1 MIRTYARKYP
11 LLTRIVLYVFC
22 VVALVSFISSAI
34 QLYFTFQLEK
44 QHLVS
49 TLESLQN
56 NQIETLANHLWH
68 MDKEAMEIQLRGI
81 LENPDIVYIEMINEQ
96 KTTQRFGVKPKQG
109 EDVISRRYPLQ
120 RQVGDETADLGSITF
135 TATTANTRNRLF
147 NITSK
152 ALVSQLVTLFIT
164 CIAILFLFIRL
175 LNRHLNTIVHYTETL
190 RVGKLDQPLILSRKE
205 QGRSH
210 PDELVHIVNS
220 LNNMR
225 ERLRAEIEAQQQ
237 TGKKLIEEK
246 LFSDTIIN
254 SLPGLLIVVDEQ
266 LRPIRCNRLFLEK
279 VQLADDQLGSF
290 DIFSRFAPQDLEKG
304 EKAIGR
310 VLQSGIPVSLEVLL
324 LNNAGKSIPYLFTI
338 SRLVL
343 DETILL
349 IAIGSDLSEQKRIE
363 GQLRQ
368 AQKMEAMGTLAGGI
382 AHDFNNILS
391 ALMGF
396 TQLAALAT
404 KGNEKVQLY
413 LDEVGKASLRAKDLV
428 TQILSFSRKKET
440 EQVTL
445 QVKLVVAEALK
456 LLRAS
461 IPSSIEI
468 RQHLESHKS
477 MVADATEVHQIMM
490 NLCTN
495 AYHAMQETGGTLSI
509 SLTDRLITEHDFFP
523 DIRVAPGSYLH
534 LEVSDTGTGMNE
546 ETRKKIFEPYFT
558 TKDAGTG
565 TGLGLAVV
573 HAIVDKYRGYIYVYS
588 VPGEGSSFNIF
599 LPVAQAEENARE
611 AVAGSSS
618 WRDLCGREKIMVVDD
633 DRNILKYYEEMLAY
647 YGYSVMTFADC
658 RLALQYFQNDPDDF
672 DLIITDLTMPYMTG
686 DKLGRAMLEI
696 RKDIP
701 IIISSGFSPNLS
713 VQQFIDQGFI
723 DFFQKPVNSMRLLV
737 RIREIFFDRMAGI
750 AGIAEAAGNGRQATG
765 VSRA

>member
-1 MIRTYARKYP
+1 MIRSYARNYP

-22 VVALVSFISSAI
+22 VVALVSFIISGI

-44 QHLVS
+44 QHIIS
-49 TLESLQN
+49 TLNDLQT
-56 NQIETLANHLWH
+56 NQIETLTNHLWH
-68 MDKEAMEIQLRGI
+68 MDKEALEIQLRGI
-81 LENPDIVYIEMINEQ
+81 LENPNIVYIEMVNEQ
-96 KTTQRFGVKPKQG
+96 KMRQTFGTRPEKEKGLIVR
-109 EDVISRRYPLQ
+109 SYTLQ
-120 RQVGDETADLGSITF
+120 RTVGGETVDLGSITF

-147 NITSK
+147 TTTSK
-152 ALVSQLVTLFIT
+152 ALVSQLITLLIT
-164 CIAILFLFIRL
+164 CSAILFLFIRL
-175 LNRHLNTIVHYTETL
+175 LNRHLNTIVHYTENL
-190 RVGKLDQPLILSRKE
+190 RVGKLDQPLILSRRE
-205 QGRSH
+205 NSLSR

-225 ERLRAEIEAQQQ
+225 ERLRVEIESQQQ
-237 TGKKLIEEK
+237 TEKKLIEEK

-254 SLPGLLIVVDEQ
+254 SLPGLLIVVNEQ
-266 LRPIRCNRLFLEK
+266 LRPIRCNRLFLQKIQVEESG
-279 VQLADDQLGSF
+279 LADF
-290 DIFSRFAPQDLEKG
+290 DIFSRIAPQDRERG
-304 EKAIGR
+304 EKAVSR
-310 VLQSGIPVSLEVLL
+310 VLQGGIPVSLEVLL
-324 LNNAGKSIPYLFTI
+324 LNNAGKYIPYLFTI

-343 DETILL
+343 DQNVLL

-404 KGNEKVQLY
+404 RGNDKVQRY
-413 LDEVGKASLRAKDLV
+413 LEEVGKASLRAKELV

-440 EQVTL
+440 EPVTL
-445 QVKLVVAEALK
+445 QVRLVVKEALK

-468 RQHLESHKS
+468 RENLESENYI
-477 MVADATEVHQIMM
+477 VADATEIHQIMM

-509 SLTDRLITEHDFFP
+509 SLTDRQITEHDFFP
-523 DIRVAPGSYLH
+523 DIRVAPGAYVH
-534 LEVSDTGTGMNE
+534 LEVGDTGIGMSE
-546 ETRKKIFEPYFT
+546 ETRRKIFEPYFT

-573 HAIVDKYRGYIYVYS
+573 NAIVNKYRGYIHVYS

-599 LPVAQAEENARE
+599 LPVAE
-611 AVAGSSS
+611 AGQNVGETISGASS
-618 WRDLCGREKIMVVDD
+618 WRDLCGRERIMVVDD
-633 DRNILKYYEEMLAY
+633 DRNILKYYEEMLTY
-647 YGYSVMTFADC
+647 YGYSVTTFADC
-658 RLALQYFQNDPDDF
+658 RLALECFQKAPDDF
-672 DLIITDLTMPYMTG
+672 DLIITDLTMPCMTG
-686 DKLGRAMLEI
+686 EKLGRAMVKL
-696 RKDIP
+696 RGDIP
-701 IIISSGFSPNLS
+701 IIISSGFSPSLS
-713 VQQFIDQGFI
+713 IQQFLDQGFV

-737 RIREIFFDRMAGI
+737 RIREIFASRT
-750 AGIAEAAGNGRQATG
+750 AAQTN
-765 VSRA
+765 VEISRA